1 MSAGGRLVERYIVG
15 AILPYLLLA
24 LLLLTAILFAQQ
36 AGRFAELLVST
47 HIPPD
52 LLAKIVS
59 ALLPNVLIFT
69 LPMAVLSGTI
79 IGLSRMGSDS
89 ELVAMR
95 AAGMGTWALLWPILT
110 IGLMATAATF
120 YLNLEEAPGAARA
133 LHRASLRAALYKL
146 DSPVEPRSFS
156 TEIPGYVVY
165 VRDGDKAA
173 GIWERVFIYSRESDG
188 ATRLITAR
196 SGRID
201 SDRAGGQS
209 ELVLSDAVATK
220 LPAQTER
227 EHPYVLERLAQL
239 RIQFNTGRA
248 ALLARLQNDQAE
260 PDEMGWHALRAY
272 AASSTGA
279 DRRDAATL
287 VHKRLS
293 QAVAPLVFAL
303 LGGAIGLRIR
313 KGGRGLGAVLTLSA
327 MIIYYLISLMGEQ
340 MARAGSLAAPVG
352 AWLAAGV
359 AAALSLLM
367 LSLKRS
373 GLIGL
378 IDRFKRPA
386 LTSSGASGSS
396 GRARLRTAAARPT
409 GMPIFYSLLDI
420 GVLRALTLSFT
431 FAFISLTAVFL
442 IFTLFEL
449 WRFIVANRAGAGLV
463 AQYLLFLLPLA
474 GVELLPA
481 SVLMAVLGTYA
492 LMARRSEAI
501 AWWACGQSAYRL
513 MIPGLAFAAIVGGGL
528 WLIQERLMPQS
539 NLRQDA
545 LRAQIR
551 GGGARATTGTGPLWF
566 ASARTGRIY
575 AYEYDEERGVLK
587 DPTVYIFDPEAV
599 HLQGVVK
606 AEEGAWA
613 GSDRMGLARAQF
625 VDFRAA
631 QIQQQREE
639 RIWLERVEP
648 TGVFKP
654 AIDKPS
660 QLSTRSLSDYI
671 KSIKQRGGSVTTL
684 SVALQR
690 KYAEPFSVLVM
701 GLIGMPLA
709 LAFGRRSAIIALC
722 SAVAIGVGFWGVIG
736 GFQQLGVYGLLPPP
750 VAVWAPMVIFAAT
763 GTYLLARIRS

>member
-1 MSAGGRLVERYIVG
+1 MSAGGRLIERYIVG
-15 AILPYLLLA
+15 AIIPYLLLA
-24 LLLLTAILFAQQ
+24 LLLLTAVLFAQQ
-36 AGRFAELLVST
+36 AGRFAELLVSA

-89 ELVAMR
+89 ELVALR
-95 AAGMGTWALLWPILT
+95 AAGVGTWALLWPILA
-110 IGLMATAATF
+110 IGLMASTATF

-133 LHRASLRAALYKL
+133 LRRASLRAALYKL

-173 GIWERVFIYSRESDG
+173 GTWGRVFIYSREADG
-188 ATRLITAR
+188 GTRLITAR

-220 LPAQTER
+220 LPTRAER

-248 ALLARLQNDQAE
+248 ALLARLQSDQAE
-260 PDEMGWHALRAY
+260 ADEMGWHALRAY
-272 AASSTGA
+272 AASSAGA
-279 DRRDAATL
+279 GRRDAATL
-287 VHKRLS
+287 AHKRLS

-303 LGGAIGLRIR
+303 LGGALGLRIR
-313 KGGRGLGAVLTLSA
+313 KGGRGLGAVLALSA
-327 MIIYYLISLMGEQ
+327 MITYYLISLIGEQ
-340 MARAGSLAAPVG
+340 MARAGSLAPPVG
-352 AWLAAGV
+352 AWLATG
-359 AAALSLLM
+359 AAAAASLLM
-367 LSLKRS
+367 LSLRHG
-373 GLIGL
+373 GLIGRL
-378 IDRFKRPA
+378 KRPS
-386 LTSSGASGSS
+386 LTAPASLASGSG
-396 GRARLRTAAARPT
+396 GRALLRAGAARTT
-409 GMPIFYSLLDI
+409 GLPSFYSLLDI
-420 GVLRALTLSFT
+420 SVSRALTLSFT
-431 FAFISLTAVFL
+431 FAFTSLTAIFL

-449 WRFIVANRAGAGLV
+449 WRFIVANSAGARLV
-463 AQYLLFLLPLA
+463 VQYLTFLLPLA
-474 GVELLPA
+474 SVELLPA

-513 MIPGLAFAAIVGGGL
+513 MIPGFAFAAVIGGGL
-528 WLIQERLMPQS
+528 WLIQERLMPQANS
-539 NLRQDA
+539 RQDA

-551 GGGARATTGTGPLWF
+551 GGGARVATGTGPLWF
-566 ASARTGRIY
+566 ASAGTGRIY

-587 DPTVYIFDPEAV
+587 DPTVYILDREAV
-599 HLQGVVK
+599 HLQAIIKGD
-606 AEEGAWA
+606 EGDWV
-613 GSDRMGLARAQF
+613 GSDRMELSRAQF
-625 VDFRAA
+625 VDFRTA
-631 QIQQQREE
+631 QIQQRSQE
-639 RIWLERVEP
+639 RIWLDKVEP
-648 TGVFKP
+648 RGVFKP

-660 QLSTRSLSDYI
+660 QLSASGLSDYI
-671 KSIKQRGGSVTTL
+671 KNIKQRGGSVTTL

-709 LAFGRRSAIIALC
+709 LAFGRRSAIVALC
-722 SAVAIGVGFWGVIG
+722 SAVAVGVGFWGVIG

-763 GTYLLARIRS
+763 GTYLLARTRS